1 MNGAGA
7 GDLVTPRA
15 KDLTLELAADPG
27 FRYRVERGDALRLVG
42 RRADGQVEVE
52 YLQHRWVTTED
63 ALQPLATLSGGQRPS
78 DPAELPATGEPAAA
92 TVAPRSGPAR
102 RFALVVA
109 VLVAAVVLVL
119 LLMQRLSVDEEPFA
133 GNRATPATGSGD
145 AQTTATAPVVPG
157 ATAAPASATARAT
170 ATPPVVSNLVVCDAT
185 VDCGIAAGE
194 FSRVEI
200 LACLRV
206 TPGGDGGPLV
216 LVATSTDE
224 PPMGVGSA
232 SVLARSGPVPQDPA
246 FRCHPVRTV
255 GGELANGRY
264 TLWALDGTTVLGRVA
279 FVVGSP

>member
-1 MNGAGA
+1 MNGAGV

-42 RRADGQVEVE
+42 RRADGQVEVD

-63 ALQPLATLSGGQRPS
+63 ALQPLTALSGGQPIAN
-78 DPAELPATGEPAAA
+78 PEKLPATGEPAAL
-92 TVAPRSGPAR
+92 VPRFGPAW

-109 VLVAAVVLVL
+109 VLAAAVVLVL
-119 LLMQRLSVDEEPFA
+119 LFVQRLNVDEEPFA
-133 GNRATPATGSGD
+133 GNRATPAAGSAGVPTP
-145 AQTTATAPVVPG
+145 AVAPVVPVS
-157 ATAAPASATARAT
+157 TAVPTSATARAT
-170 ATPPVVSNLVVCDAT
+170 ATPPVVSNLVVCDTT
-185 VDCGIAAGE
+185 VDCGIAVGE
-194 FSRVEI
+194 FSRAEV

-224 PPMGVGSA
+224 PPMGAGSA